1 MSHQY
6 QPTAYYDWVNRT
18 HGVHL
23 VTGNYQL
30 VPYDYYAGD
39 ELHIQNVVFR
49 NSEYVTYDNTHV
61 RFLNKSD
68 IHVYDTSSLVIHD
81 SGTLTMHTSSAP
93 GARTFIV
100 DEIGRVGIGMNHLG
114 VHANHPE
121 SPSFDLDVR
130 GQVGIEDY
138 IYHNDDT
145 DTYMLF
151 GTDTKAHHVNAD
163 GSITPPIT
171 PPNQDYDEVNFRV
184 GGVDMLQMKEDDTQD
199 VFVVNKNQA
208 DVDTIIRTSTNT
220 QAVVVSGDGSE
231 VVINGDGNSD
241 TDFRVEGDTTPHMLY
256 VDTSEDHVTIN
267 GAANDDTDLFTV
279 TGNDNVSLSGASLL
293 SVSPTAV
300 VINEDSNL
308 IDTRIESNTN
318 TTSILVKG
326 DGTEVVINDDGN
338 GDTDFRIESDKS
350 EKMLFV
356 DTSTDMITLSGPGD
370 GDDTAIFDIQGND
383 DDDLTG
389 ASLFYVD
396 PTETVL
402 NRDAN
407 NHNFRVVAQNLDP
420 QQDTTDTGTDG
431 NVQNHTAALA
441 SHALFVDATNGR
453 VGIGHDNPA
462 TTLHVAGSAH
472 IEGDLW
478 VKGVTN
484 QIDTLIHATSAMD
497 ITNIGTGPALT
508 VTQSGA
514 QPVAVFWDRDNN
526 DTLQASL
533 YLDDMT
539 KMGIGTSS
547 PEYAVHISDTEESQ
561 AGSDLVT
568 MMVDHNYN
576 PGGIGINSTNKNHQN
591 HVRFLS
597 GGDVRWQMRQPL
609 HYTTDPDSLR
619 FTHQSR
625 AFDVITMIPTGDVG
639 IGVHRG
645 SGNYNSAP
653 QYRLQIAG
661 DTNGSQDI
669 VQITTNDTVMAIGQE
684 QGLTFGQVDVSFGK
698 IAGFYQGSDEYG
710 LKLYS
715 CSETQ
720 RASETRG
727 NFRYN
732 DLAGITLL
740 GDNKTGINIEAPT
753 AQLHVYRGDQH
764 ETQSGLTVHRG
775 DTSFDIR
782 ATAPILNL
790 FNGSSGSTE
799 VFRVQ
804 GDGKTG
810 IGTDDPDT
818 ALHVQRHFNTGT
830 TVETRT
836 ALQPML
842 TLAATRG
849 IGHAP
854 YAGFGPSIDFKS
866 VNYDA
871 NTESPGPYPIA
882 RIAASI
888 TNDSNTHTGG
898 SLRFFTTPL
907 DTATSNDDL
916 VENMV
921 IKPSGN
927 IGMGTLV
934 PDDYNDEADNLV
946 VESAGHTG
954 LTIAS
959 LPDGDDHSRGNI
971 YFADAASG
979 TGEYS
984 GAITYDH
991 ADDNMSFRTSSYER
1005 MWIASNGYVG
1015 IGTDTPSA
1023 KLDIRKGGGSQYATA
1038 NDFLENPSGQ
1048 HALALTTGG
1057 WRNASVINQQT
1068 GATTDNLT
1076 LASTG
1081 LYLNSSYGS
1090 KPFSSSSIHVNC
1102 DTSNGDISF
1111 LTGNGDTA
1119 PTTKVKIINNG
1130 NVGIGSSTPHTKLY
1144 VESTDG
1150 LRIPVGTTSERP
1162 TNAAFGITATSPTGE
1177 QYVPKLGTIRYNT
1190 TQSTFEG
1197 FGPGNQWGSLGGVID
1212 VDRDTYWTAINDLDN
1227 LHDLGGNK
1235 TGTDE
1240 FDPDTEYPGDVDYLR
1255 AFTQGFKRF
1264 AITDTGDTNWYY
1276 KTGGNGTTTPYTY
1289 DTALTVNPN
1298 STGVEIITPVL
1309 QKNIE
1314 IKTANVHDESAAQAG
1329 DIHIKTGLANNRGN
1343 NPGGAGGVGGDL
1355 YLTAGDGADATI
1367 GQNGGRGGN
1376 ITLASG
1382 TKGNGDAG
1390 GGGIDGANGVITLQS
1405 SAAVDVNNSGL
1416 SVTGALAHTYVNRP
1430 GTHLGYSSNHAF
1442 MEMKGVTGSYIDF
1455 GPGAPN
1461 TGTSTWSDHICRII
1475 QTGNEFSLINTAAD
1489 VRLQSATGTTVTGGG
1504 LTVTGLNSKKG
1515 KVYGAHLGLDTAG
1528 SNQNAYMELKGQSG
1542 AYIDFGHTISTA
1554 GETAG
1559 EGSDFGARIIYS
1571 SHATSAL
1578 DRYLQIAYNS
1588 GSTDDGVRVMASN
1601 KIEITSDGFK
1611 TGGAAPRISLISV
1624 DRTGVGG
1631 TAISRNA
1638 APLWAIDNTGDTFRI
1653 FREPN
1658 TATAGVSYVEVS
1670 TTQTLVKNSLKAGT
1684 GMEVVGD
1691 INASGDIIAFSSSDE
1706 RLKENVTPIS
1716 DPIEKLSKIGGY
1728 EFDWKDNDEYSH
1740 TGHDVG
1746 VIAQEIEQVLPDIV
1760 ATRDDGYKAVKYEK
1774 LTALLIEVT
1783 KSQQAQIDELTLK
1796 VEQLSK

>member
-279 TGNDNVSLSGASLL
+279 TGNDNASLSGASLL

-318 TTSILVKG
+318 TTSLLIKG
-326 DGTEVVINDDGN
+326 DGTEVVVNDDGN
-338 GDTDFRIESDKS
+338 SDTDFRIESDKS

-356 DTSTDMITLSGPGD
+356 DTSTDMITLSGPGG
-370 GDDTAIFDIQGND
+370 GDDTAILDIQGND

-389 ASLFYVD
+389 ASLLYVD

-402 NRDAN
+402 NKDAN
-407 NHNFRVVAQNLDP
+407 DHNFRVVAQNLDP

-547 PEYAVHISDTEESQ
+547 PEHAVHISDTEESQ

-576 PGGIGINSTNKNHQN
+576 HGGIGINSTNKNHQN

-609 HYTTDPDSLR
+609 QYTTDPDSLR
-619 FTHQSR
+619 FTHSSR

-661 DTNGSQDI
+661 DTDGSQDI
-669 VQITTNDTVMAIGQE
+669 VQITTNDTEIATDQE
-684 QGLTFGQVDVSFGK
+684 QGLTFGQGDASFSK
-698 IAGFYQGSDEYG
+698 IAGFYQGSGEYG

-715 CSETQ
+715 CLETS
-720 RASETRG
+720 RVNETRG

-740 GDNKTGINIEAPT
+740 GD
-753 AQLHVYRGDQH
+753 
-764 ETQSGLTVHRG
+764 
-775 DTSFDIR
+775 
-782 ATAPILNL
+782 
-790 FNGSSGSTE
+790 
-799 VFRVQ
+799 
-804 GDGKTG
+804 GKTG
-810 IGTDDPDT
+810 IGTEDPDT
-818 ALHVQRHFNTGT
+818 ALHVQRKFNTGT
-830 TVETRT
+830 TLETRT

-842 TLAATRG
+842 TLATTRG
-849 IGHAP
+849 TGHAP

-888 TNDSNTHTGG
+888 TNASSTHTGG

-934 PDDYNDEADNLV
+934 PDNYNDEADNLV

-959 LPDGDDHSRGNI
+959 LPDGDDPSRGNI

-1005 MWIASNGYVG
+1005 MWIADNGYVG
-1015 IGTDTPSA
+1015 IGTDAPSA

-1090 KPFSSSSIHVNC
+1090 KDFSSSSIHVNC
-1102 DTSNGDISF
+1102 DTGNGDISF

-1150 LRIPVGTTSERP
+1150 LRIPVGTTSQRP
-1162 TNAAFGITATSPTGE
+1162 TNAAFGITASTPTDA

-1227 LHDLGGNK
+1227 LHDLGGTK
-1235 TGTDE
+1235 YGTDE

-1264 AITDTGDTNWYY
+1264 AITDTGDTNWYF
-1276 KTGGNGTTTPYTY
+1276 KNGGTGAITSPYTY
-1289 DTALTVNPN
+1289 DTSLTVNPH
-1298 STGVEIITPVL
+1298 SSGVEIITPVL
-1309 QKNIE
+1309 QKNLE
-1314 IKTANVHDESAAQAG
+1314 IKTANVPDSSAAQAG
-1329 DIHIKTGLANNRGN
+1329 DISITTGLANNRVTTGN
-1343 NPGGAGGVGGDL
+1343 GGVGGDL
-1355 YLTAGDGADATI
+1355 YLRAGGGADAS
-1367 GQNGGRGGN
+1367 GGNNHGGRAGN
-1376 ITLASG
+1376 ITIATG
-1382 TKGNGDAG
+1382 TGGAGAGTTGDA
-1390 GGGIDGANGVITLQS
+1390 ANGVITLESS
-1405 SAAVDVNNSGL
+1405 SAV
-1416 SVTGALAHTYVNRP
+1416 
-1430 GTHLGYSSNHAF
+1430 
-1442 MEMKGVTGSYIDF
+1442 E
-1455 GPGAPN
+1455 
-1461 TGTSTWSDHICRII
+1461 
-1475 QTGNEFSLINTAAD
+1475 
-1489 VRLQSATGTTVTGGG
+1489 VTGGG
-1504 LTVTGLNSKKG
+1504 LTVTGINSKKG

-1528 SNQNAYMELKGQSG
+1528 SGQNAYMELKGQSG

-1559 EGSDFGARIIYS
+1559 TGSDFGARIIYS

-1588 GSTDDGVRVMASN
+1588 GQNDDGLRVLANN

-1624 DRTGVGG
+1624 DRTGTGG

-1670 TTQTLVKNSLKAGT
+1670 ATQTLVKNSLKAGT

-1691 INASGDIIAFSSSDE
+1691 ISASGDIIAFSSSDE
-1706 RLKENVTPIS
+1706 RLKDNVTPIS

>member
-114 VHANHPE
+114 VHSNHPE

-151 GTDTKAHHVNAD
+151 GTDTKSHHVNAD

-199 VFVVNKNQA
+199 ELVVNKNQA

-241 TDFRVEGDTTPHMLY
+241 TDFRVEGNATPHMLY
-256 VDTSEDHVTIN
+256 VDTSEDHITIN

-279 TGNDNVSLSGASLL
+279 TGNDNASLSGASLL

-326 DGTEVVINDDGN
+326 DGTEVVVNDDGVDTSFRVESDTNTTSILVKGDGSEVVVNDDGN

-356 DTSTDMITLSGPGD
+356 DTSTDMITLSGPGG
-370 GDDTAIFDIQGND
+370 GDDTAILDIQGND

-389 ASLFYVD
+389 ASLLYVD

-402 NRDAN
+402 NKDAN
-407 NHNFRVVAQNLDP
+407 DHNFRVVAQNLDP
-420 QQDTTDTGTDG
+420 QQNTTDTGTDG

-453 VGIGHDNPA
+453 VGIGHNNPA

-539 KMGIGTSS
+539 RMGVGTSS
-547 PEYAVHISDTEESQ
+547 PEHAVHISDTVESQ

-568 MMVDHNYN
+568 LMIDHNYN
-576 PGGIGINSTNKNHQN
+576 HGGIGINSTNKDHQN

-597 GGDVRWQMRQPL
+597 GGDETWQMRQPL
-609 HYTTDPDSLR
+609 HYTNDPDSLR
-619 FTHQSR
+619 FTHSSR
-625 AFDVITMIPTGDVG
+625 SFDVITMIPTGDVG
-639 IGVHRG
+639 IGVNRS
-645 SGNYNSAP
+645 SGNYDSAP

-669 VQITTNDTVMAIGQE
+669 VQITTNDTSLTTGQE
-684 QGLTFGQVDVSFGK
+684 QGLTFGQVDMSFSK
-698 IAGFYQGSDEYG
+698 VAGFYQGSGVYG

-715 CSETQ
+715 CLEISREP
-720 RASETRG
+720 ETRG

-740 GDNKTGINIEAPT
+740 GDNKTGINLEAPT

-764 ETQSGLTVHRG
+764 ETQSGLTVNRG
-775 DTSFDIR
+775 DTSFEVR

-810 IGTDDPDT
+810 IGTDNPDT
-818 ALHVQRHFNTGT
+818 ALHVQRKFNTGT
-830 TVETRT
+830 GSGRT

-849 IGHAP
+849 TGSAP

-871 NTESPGPYPIA
+871 NSELPGPYPIA

-888 TNDSNTHTGG
+888 TNASSTHTGG

-916 VENMV
+916 VQNMV
-921 IKPSGN
+921 IMPSGN
-927 IGMGTLV
+927 VGV
-934 PDDYNDEADNLV
+934 
-946 VESAGHTG
+946 G
-954 LTIAS
+954 LNAPACSLDVTSTIRAIS
-959 LPDGDDHSRGNI
+959 GDQVAPTSGSGLEL
-971 YFADAASG
+971 FATA
-979 TGEYS
+979 TK
-984 GAITYDH
+984 
-991 ADDNMSFRTSSYER
+991 
-1005 MWIASNGYVG
+1005 GYVFNFNRDTSEYYDLQ
-1015 IGTDTPSA
+1015 IGTCLFLPEQNTP
-1023 KLDIRKGGGSQYATA
+1023 
-1038 NDFLENPSGQ
+1038 
-1048 HALALTTGG
+1048 
-1057 WRNASVINQQT
+1057 
-1068 GATTDNLT
+1068 
-1076 LASTG
+1076 
-1081 LYLNSSYGS
+1081 
-1090 KPFSSSSIHVNC
+1090 
-1102 DTSNGDISF
+1102 
-1111 LTGNGDTA
+1111 
-1119 PTTKVKIINNG
+1119 TKAG

-1150 LRIPVGTTSERP
+1150 LRIPVGTTAQRP
-1162 TNAAFGITATSPTGE
+1162 TNAAFDITATEPTNA

-1212 VDRDTYWTAINDLDN
+1212 PDRDTYWTAINDLDN
-1227 LHDLGGNK
+1227 LHDLGGTKYGN
-1235 TGTDE
+1235 DE
-1240 FDPDTEYPGDVDYLR
+1240 FDPNTAYPGDVDYLR
-1255 AFTQGFKRF
+1255 AFTQGVKRF
-1264 AITDTGDTNWYY
+1264 AIASNGDSRWYFKSGGTGA
-1276 KTGGNGTTTPYTY
+1276 TTSPYTY
-1289 DTALTVNPN
+1289 QTMLQISTATGGSTIFNP
-1298 STGVEIITPVL
+1298 SQQKDIT
-1309 QKNIE
+1309 
-1314 IKTANVHDESAAQAG
+1314 IKTENMASTAAGTTHLQAG
-1329 DIHIKTGLANNRGN
+1329 DINIISGLANDRTTNGN
-1343 NPGGAGGVGGDL
+1343 GNHGGHITIRTGDGGNALAAGHTGGDG
-1355 YLTAGDGADATI
+1355 GDVYIQA
-1367 GQNGGRGGN
+1367 
-1376 ITLASG
+1376 G
-1382 TKGNGDAG
+1382 TKGTGTQN
-1390 GGGIDGANGVITLQS
+1390 GIDGAVIITAPGKVAFKKGTDLDVYNDTNDAVTFSVNGGTGATFASSLTLTTDLAVAHGGTGVSTLADKSVMITQ
-1405 SAAVDVNNSGL
+1405 DSGTDQVHTKAMTTSGVL
-1416 SVTGALAHTYVNRP
+1416 LIGGNGGPETSTLTAGTDITITNATNAITIAHTGKFDSNDNPSVTVSARTFVN
-1430 GTHLGYSSNHAF
+1430 
-1442 MEMKGVTGSYIDF
+1442 K
-1455 GPGAPN
+1455 
-1461 TGTSTWSDHICRII
+1461 
-1475 QTGNEFSLINTAAD
+1475 
-1489 VRLQSATGTTVTGGG
+1489 
-1504 LTVTGLNSKKG
+1504 LTVDDRGHVTAIGTATEESLPTRAS
-1515 KVYGAHLGLDTAG
+1515 LGLATSDNVQFAG
-1528 SNQNAYMELKGQSG
+1528 LGIGMAP
-1542 AYIDFGHTISTA
+1542 TTTA
-1554 GETAG
+1554 GE
-1559 EGSDFGARIIYS
+1559 
-1571 SHATSAL
+1571 
-1578 DRYLQIAYNS
+1578 
-1588 GSTDDGVRVMASN
+1588 
-1601 KIEITSDGFK
+1601 
-1611 TGGAAPRISLISV
+1611 
-1624 DRTGVGG
+1624 
-1631 TAISRNA
+1631 
-1638 APLWAIDNTGDTFRI
+1638 
-1653 FREPN
+1653 
-1658 TATAGVSYVEVS
+1658 
-1670 TTQTLVKNSLKAGT
+1670 
-1684 GMEVVGD
+1684 
-1691 INASGDIIAFSSSDE
+1691 INASADIIAFSSSDE
-1706 RLKENVTPIS
+1706 RLKDNVTPIS

-1728 EFDWKDNDEYSH
+1728 EFDWKDNDECSH

-1760 ATRDDGYKAVKYEK
+1760 TTRDSGYKAVKYEK

-1783 KSQQAQIDELTLK
+1783 KSQQTQIDELK
-1796 VEQLSK
+1796 HQVEQLSKQL

>member
-151 GTDTKAHHVNAD
+151 GTDTKSHHVNAD

-199 VFVVNKNQA
+199 EFVVNKNQA

-279 TGNDNVSLSGASLL
+279 TGNDNASLSGASLL

-318 TTSILVKG
+318 TTSLLIKG
-326 DGTEVVINDDGN
+326 DGTEVVVNDDGN

-356 DTSTDMITLSGPGD
+356 DTSTDMITLSGPGG
-370 GDDTAIFDIQGND
+370 GDDTAILDIQGND

-389 ASLFYVD
+389 ASLLYVD

-402 NRDAN
+402 NKDAN
-407 NHNFRVVAQNLDP
+407 DHNFRVVAQGLDP

-453 VGIGHDNPA
+453 VGLGHDNPA

-547 PEYAVHISDTEESQ
+547 PEHAVHISDTVESQ

-576 PGGIGINSTNKNHQN
+576 HGGIGINSTNKNHQN

-609 HYTTDPDSLR
+609 QYTTDPDSLR
-619 FTHQSR
+619 FTHSSR

-661 DTNGSQDI
+661 DTDGSQDI
-669 VQITTNDTVMAIGQE
+669 VQITTNDTEIATDQE
-684 QGLTFGQVDVSFGK
+684 QGLTFGQGDASFSK
-698 IAGFYQGSDEYG
+698 IAGFYQGSGEYG

-715 CSETQ
+715 CSETS

-740 GDNKTGINIEAPT
+740 GSNN
-753 AQLHVYRGDQH
+753 V
-764 ETQSGLTVHRG
+764 
-775 DTSFDIR
+775 
-782 ATAPILNL
+782 
-790 FNGSSGSTE
+790 
-799 VFRVQ
+799 
-804 GDGKTG
+804 G
-810 IGTDDPDT
+810 IGT
-818 ALHVQRHFNTGT
+818 
-830 TVETRT
+830 
-836 ALQPML
+836 
-842 TLAATRG
+842 
-849 IGHAP
+849 
-854 YAGFGPSIDFKS
+854 
-866 VNYDA
+866 
-871 NTESPGPYPIA
+871 
-882 RIAASI
+882 
-888 TNDSNTHTGG
+888 TN
-898 SLRFFTTPL
+898 
-907 DTATSNDDL
+907 
-916 VENMV
+916 
-921 IKPSGN
+921 
-927 IGMGTLV
+927 

-959 LPDGDDHSRGNI
+959 LPDGNDHSRGNI

-979 TGEYS
+979 TSEYS

-991 ADDNMSFRTSSYER
+991 ADDNMSFRTTAIER
-1005 MWIASNGYVG
+1005 MWIASNGNVG
-1015 IGTDTPSA
+1015 IGLDTPACSLDVNSTIRAISGDQVWPTSGVGLELFATASKGYMFNYDRDNSHYLDLQLGRVLFLPEQNTSA
-1023 KLDIRKGGGSQYATA
+1023 KA
-1038 NDFLENPSGQ
+1038 
-1048 HALALTTGG
+1048 
-1057 WRNASVINQQT
+1057 
-1068 GATTDNLT
+1068 
-1076 LASTG
+1076 
-1081 LYLNSSYGS
+1081 
-1090 KPFSSSSIHVNC
+1090 
-1102 DTSNGDISF
+1102 
-1111 LTGNGDTA
+1111 
-1119 PTTKVKIINNG
+1119 G
-1130 NVGIGSSTPHTKLY
+1130 NVGIGSPTPHTKLY
-1144 VESTDG
+1144 IESTDG
-1150 LRIPVGTTSERP
+1150 LRIPVGTTVQRP
-1162 TNAAFGITATSPTGE
+1162 TSGAFDITGDSETANFAPMH
-1177 QYVPKLGTIRYNT
+1177 GTIRYNT

-1227 LHDLGGNK
+1227 LHDLGGTK
-1235 TGTDE
+1235 YGTDE
-1240 FDPDTEYPGDVDYLR
+1240 FDVPTKNTNYPGDVDYLR
-1255 AFTQGFKRF
+1255 AFTSGIKRF
-1264 AITDTGDTNWYY
+1264 AITDTGDSRWYF
-1276 KTGGNGTTTPYTY
+1276 KSGGSGTTASPYTY
-1289 DTALTVNPN
+1289 QTMLQISTATGGSTIFNP
-1298 STGVEIITPVL
+1298 TQQKDII
-1309 QKNIE
+1309 
-1314 IKTANVHDESAAQAG
+1314 IKTENMASTAASSTHLQAG
-1329 DIHIKTGLANNRGN
+1329 DINIISGLANDRTTNGN
-1343 NPGGAGGVGGDL
+1343 GNH
-1355 YLTAGDGADATI
+1355 
-1367 GQNGGRGGN
+1367 GGN
-1376 ITLASG
+1376 ITIRTGDGGNAKATSHTGGDGGHLYLRTG
-1382 TKGNGDAG
+1382 TKGTGTVNGD
-1390 GGGIDGANGVITLQS
+1390 DGVIDILAPGAVKLTAATDLYTFNGDNSLIRFHVDS
-1405 SAAVDVNNSGL
+1405 SAGIVSIPAHDGSNAGLKLGTTLVTASGAELNIMDGCTATTGELNIMDGNTSAIDTTLAAADRVVVNDAGTMKQVALSDFETFFESAIDTLNNLTAATSLSAVGDLNAGQITSG
-1416 SVTGALAHTYVNRP
+1416 
-1430 GTHLGYSSNHAF
+1430 
-1442 MEMKGVTGSYIDF
+1442 F
-1455 GPGAPN
+1455 GNIN
-1461 TGTSTWSDHICRII
+1461 TGTSSIS
-1475 QTGNEFSLINTAAD
+1475 GGSGGFSSLG
-1489 VRLQSATGTTVTGGG
+1489 VGMQPTT
-1504 LTVTGLNSKKG
+1504 
-1515 KVYGAHLGLDTAG
+1515 
-1528 SNQNAYMELKGQSG
+1528 
-1542 AYIDFGHTISTA
+1542 TA
-1554 GETAG
+1554 GE
-1559 EGSDFGARIIYS
+1559 
-1571 SHATSAL
+1571 
-1578 DRYLQIAYNS
+1578 
-1588 GSTDDGVRVMASN
+1588 
-1601 KIEITSDGFK
+1601 
-1611 TGGAAPRISLISV
+1611 
-1624 DRTGVGG
+1624 
-1631 TAISRNA
+1631 
-1638 APLWAIDNTGDTFRI
+1638 
-1653 FREPN
+1653 
-1658 TATAGVSYVEVS
+1658 
-1670 TTQTLVKNSLKAGT
+1670 
-1684 GMEVVGD
+1684 
-1691 INASGDIIAFSSSDE
+1691 INATGDIIAFSSSDE

-1728 EFDWKDNDEYSH
+1728 EFDWKDNDECSH
-1740 TGHDVG
+1740 SGHDVG

-1760 ATRDDGYKAVKYEK
+1760 TTRDSGYKAVKYEK
-1774 LTALLIEVT
+1774 LSALLIEVT
-1783 KSQQAQIDELTLK
+1783 KSQQAQIDELK
-1796 VEQLSK
+1796 RQVEQLSK

>member
-1 MSHQY
+1 MSDQY

-18 HGVHL
+18 HGLHL

-49 NSEYVTYDNTHV
+49 NSKYVTYDNTHV

-68 IHVYDTSSLVIHD
+68 IHVYDTSNLVIHD
-81 SGTLTMHTSSAP
+81 SGTLTMYTSSNP

-114 VHANHPE
+114 VHSNHPE

-163 GSITPPIT
+163 GSITPSIT

-199 VFVVNKNQA
+199 ELVVNKNQA

-231 VVINGDGNSD
+231 VVINGAGNSD
-241 TDFRVEGDTTPHMLY
+241 T
-256 VDTSEDHVTIN
+256 N
-267 GAANDDTDLFTV
+267 
-279 TGNDNVSLSGASLL
+279 
-293 SVSPTAV
+293 
-300 VINEDSNL
+300 
-308 IDTRIESNTN
+308 
-318 TTSILVKG
+318 
-326 DGTEVVINDDGN
+326 
-338 GDTDFRIESDKS
+338 FRIESDKS
-350 EKMLFV
+350 EKILFV
-356 DTSTDMITLSGPGD
+356 DSSTDMITLSGPGA

-389 ASLFYVD
+389 ASLLYVD

-402 NRDAN
+402 NKDAN
-407 NHNFRVVAQNLDP
+407 DHNFRVVAQGLDP

-453 VGIGHDNPA
+453 VGIGHNNPS

-539 KMGIGTSS
+539 RMGVGTSS
-547 PEYAVHISDTEESQ
+547 PEYAVHISDTVESQ

-568 MMVDHNYN
+568 VMVDHNFN
-576 PGGIGINSTNKNHQN
+576 HGGIGINSTYKNHQN

-597 GGDVRWQMRQPL
+597 GGDETWQLRQPL
-609 HYTTDPDSLR
+609 QYTTDPDSLR
-619 FTHQSR
+619 FTHASR
-625 AFDVITMIPTGDVG
+625 AFDVITMIPTGHVG
-639 IGVHRG
+639 IGRNRG
-645 SGNYNSAP
+645 SNTYDSAP

-661 DTNGSQDI
+661 DIDGSGSGDPSEDI
-669 VQITTNDTVMAIGQE
+669 VQITTNDNEISTGQE
-684 QGLTFGQVDVSFGK
+684 QGLTFGQGDASFSK
-698 IAGFYQGSDEYG
+698 IAGFYQGSGEYG

-715 CSETQ
+715 CLETS
-720 RASETRG
+720 RPSETRG

-740 GDNKTGINIEAPT
+740 GDNKTGINFEAPT

-775 DTSFDIR
+775 DTSLGIR
-782 ATAPILNL
+782 ATAPILNV
-790 FNGSSGSTE
+790 FNGNAGATE

-818 ALHVQRHFNTGT
+818 ALHVQRVFNTGT
-830 TVETRT
+830 TTATRT

-849 IGHAP
+849 TGNAP
-854 YAGFGPSIDFKS
+854 HTSFGPTIDFKS
-866 VNYDA
+866 VNYD
-871 NTESPGPYPIA
+871 TPQPYLPHPIA

-888 TNDSNTHTGG
+888 TNAAAADTGG

-927 IGMGTLV
+927 IGMGTTS
-934 PDDYNDEADNLV
+934 PDSYNGEADNLV
-946 VESAGHTG
+946 LWSAGHTG

-959 LPDGDDHSRGNI
+959 LPDGDDQYRSNI
-971 YFADAASG
+971 YFADG
-979 TGEYS
+979 ETGNEQYR
-984 GAITYDH
+984 GGITYDH
-991 ADDNMSFRTSSYER
+991 ADDNMSFRTAATER
-1005 MWIASNGYVG
+1005 MWIA
-1015 IGTDTPSA
+1015 
-1023 KLDIRKGGGSQYATA
+1023 
-1038 NDFLENPSGQ
+1038 
-1048 HALALTTGG
+1048 
-1057 WRNASVINQQT
+1057 
-1068 GATTDNLT
+1068 
-1076 LASTG
+1076 
-1081 LYLNSSYGS
+1081 
-1090 KPFSSSSIHVNC
+1090 
-1102 DTSNGDISF
+1102 
-1111 LTGNGDTA
+1111 
-1119 PTTKVKIINNG
+1119 NNG
-1130 NVGIGSSTPHTKLY
+1130 NVGIGLDTPACSLDVSSTIRAISGAHTAPGTGSGIEMFATSTKGYIFNFDRDNSAYHDLQLGNSLYLPELTTPAKAGNVGINIDNPHTKLY
-1144 VESTDG
+1144 IESTDG
-1150 LRIPVGTTSERP
+1150 LRIPVGTTDQRP
-1162 TNAAFGITATSPTGE
+1162 TNAAFDITAASPTNE

-1227 LHDLGGNK
+1227 LHDLGGAK
-1235 TGTDE
+1235 YGTDE
-1240 FDPDTEYPGDVDYLR
+1240 FDLDTEYPGDVDYLR
-1255 AFTQGFKRF
+1255 AFTVGKKRMAINPEGKADFYHF
-1264 AITDTGDTNWYY
+1264 A
-1276 KTGGNGTTTPYTY
+1276 GGAGSVADPYTY
-1289 DTALTVNPN
+1289 EAMVRIECTHTNMGTIYNPTITKDIRITTLNIGNNSNATAGNTL
-1298 STGVEIITPVL
+1298 
-1309 QKNIE
+1309 IE
-1314 IKTANVHDESAAQAG
+1314 SG
-1329 DIHIKTGLANNRGN
+1329 MANNRIPSAQGSGGN
-1343 NPGGAGGVGGDL
+1343 AGKIKI
-1355 YLTAGDGADATI
+1355 TSGDGAD
-1367 GQNGGRGGN
+1367 GYGGNSNGGNGGD
-1376 ITLASG
+1376 IEIS
-1382 TKGNGDAG
+1382 AG
-1390 GGGIDGANGVITLQS
+1390 GGGGNAGSGITGANGAITLQS
-1405 SAAVDVNNSGL
+1405 SAQVHVNNSGL
-1416 SVTGALAHTYVNRP
+1416 SVTGNSNVDTP
-1430 GTHLGYSSNHAF
+1430 GAHLGHSSNYAY
-1442 MEMKGVTGSYIDF
+1442 MELKGTSGSYIDF

-1461 TGTSTWSDHICRII
+1461 TGTTTWEDYICRII
-1475 QTGNEFSLINTAAD
+1475 QDGNDFSITNTQNHITLSANKDVVITKHDGTNGLTLGSTLVTATGAELNIMDGGTSAITTTLAAADRVVVNDAGTMKQVALTDFETFFESAIDTLNNLTAATSLASVGDLNSGNITSGFGSINTG
-1489 VRLQSATGTTVTGGG
+1489 TGSISGGTGG
-1504 LTVTGLNSKKG
+1504 
-1515 KVYGAHLGLDTAG
+1515 
-1528 SNQNAYMELKGQSG
+1528 
-1542 AYIDFGHTISTA
+1542 F
-1554 GETAG
+1554 
-1559 EGSDFGARIIYS
+1559 S
-1571 SHATSAL
+1571 SL
-1578 DRYLQIAYNS
+1578 
-1588 GSTDDGVRVMASN
+1588 
-1601 KIEITSDGFK
+1601 
-1611 TGGAAPRISLISV
+1611 
-1624 DRTGVGG
+1624 GVG
-1631 TAISRNA
+1631 RQ
-1638 APLWAIDNTGDTFRI
+1638 P
-1653 FREPN
+1653 
-1658 TATAGVSYVEVS
+1658 TAT
-1670 TTQTLVKNSLKAGT
+1670 T
-1684 GMEVVGD
+1684 GE
-1691 INASGDIIAFSSSDE
+1691 INATGDIIAFSSSDE

-1728 EFDWKDNDEYSH
+1728 EFDWKSNDECSH

-1760 ATRDDGYKAVKYEK
+1760 TTRDSGYKAVKYEK

-1783 KSQQAQIDELTLK
+1783 KSQQSQIDELK
-1796 VEQLSK
+1796 RQVEQLSK